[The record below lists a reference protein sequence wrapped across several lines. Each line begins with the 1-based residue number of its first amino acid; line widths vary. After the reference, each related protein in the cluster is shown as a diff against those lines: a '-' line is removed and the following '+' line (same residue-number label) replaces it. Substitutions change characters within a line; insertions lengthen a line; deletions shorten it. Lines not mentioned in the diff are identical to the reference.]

1 VKSSGSPGEFC
12 GDKSQWSPVAIVGAG
27 NWLISYDCIGP
38 KILKLC
44 RKTFGPE
51 VGLIDAGTSGLN
63 LFDRIDKQELML
75 IVDACRGK
83 DPAGQV
89 QVIEPDLQSQSPIGF
104 TSHQISAVETLMVAK
119 CLCPEKLPRKILLV
133 LVETNG
139 LDEEDGDVMETIYRN
154 VIAVLTDEVSKW
166 RAGCAN
172 L

>member
-1 VKSSGSPGEFC
+1 MSFC
-12 GDKSQWSPVAIVGAG
+12 GYKCRWTPVAIVGAG

-38 KILKLC
+38 KVLKLC

-63 LFDRIDKQELML
+63 LFDRIDKQDLML

-83 DPAGQV
+83 DSVGQIH
-89 QVIEPDLQSQSPIGF
+89 VIEPDLKSQSPIGLG
-104 TSHQISAVETLMVAK
+104 SHQINAVETLMVAK
-119 CLCPEKLPRKILLV
+119 CLYPEKLPRKILLI

-139 LDEEDGDVMETIYRN
+139 MDEKNEEVMERICRN
-154 VIAVLTDEVSKW
+154 VITVLTYEISKW
-166 RAGCAN
+166 RAGYVS